1 MPVHF
6 VNSAKSF
13 SITEASGSRIP
24 AKIFTVP
31 VPFHFEYSSQPA
43 AVADVAVKV
52 VATSERTATAV
63 PTSRPFF
70 FSM

>member
-1 MPVHF
+1 MPA
-6 VNSAKSF
+6 N
-13 SITEASGSRIP
+13 T
-24 AKIFTVP
+24 FTVP
-31 VPFHFEYSSQPA
+31 LPFQPEYSSQPA

-63 PTSRPFF
+63 QTSRPFF